1 MEPPISQASDH
12 HASPDAAAPAAP
24 DETASSEELTTENL
38 SELILPAGTFNNIF
52 TCADVT
58 EAISNYLLEN
68 HSELAGSLES
78 ALDELREQHV
88 DIDIEAQGS
97 ILNAIVPAAVI
108 SMHNAIQSANTT
120 VEDMLRTLKPGVSEP
135 STSAIYASST
145 EHATLADDQND
156 DDAIETISVN
166 LSTILLHL
174 AVFTSVISATFASST
189 TPISSS
195 SIQENLFGTLF
206 PYELLGTGL
215 LSPDFADGMQIVSP
229 AVANMHNA
237 DQYAQRTIED
247 TLM

>member
-1 MEPPISQASDH
+1 A
-12 HASPDAAAPAAP
+12 
-24 DETASSEELTTENL
+24 
-38 SELILPAGTFNNIF
+38 
-52 TCADVT
+52 
-58 EAISNYLLEN
+58 
-68 HSELAGSLES
+68 
-78 ALDELREQHV
+78 
-88 DIDIEAQGS
+88 
-97 ILNAIVPAAVI
+97 
-108 SMHNAIQSANTT
+108 T
-120 VEDMLRTLKPGVSEP
+120 V
-135 STSAIYASST
+135 
-145 EHATLADDQND
+145 ADDQND

-247 TLM
+247 TLMQTLWLQFGEQEFTTKFSAIDLNDSGELAIKPAHEACNLASDLMLQTPQEYYIVMLLLHYLDIEDR